1 MNLRH
6 NVTAIG
12 HMSHDPSNIMTCER
26 NVAGSLVNEM
36 CCNLWYQLCI
46 FKRNTPMGFN
56 WCFDCVDKEKKW
68 FVFTFSNCTRLQ
80 PSDLWKVRWHAF
92 SRLSAWCIIYK
103 RKLKLKN
110 KIKENT
116 SLTLGYWQLLW
127 PQSIKVCSEFLQPAQ
142 QTQVFLKKGQQQ
154 PHGATRK
161 TWSTNNSNC
170 TVRCCQQPNILIT

>member
-26 NVAGSLVNEM
+26 NVAVSLVNEM
-36 CCNLWYQLCI
+36 CCNLRYQLWI
-46 FKRNTPMGFN
+46 FKRNTPIGF
-56 WCFDCVDKEKKW
+56 
-68 FVFTFSNCTRLQ
+68 NCTRLQ

-116 SLTLGYWQLLW
+116 SVTLGYWQLLW

-142 QTQVFLKKGQQQ
+142 QTQVFLKKGQQH
-154 PHGATRK
+154 PHRATRK